1 MDWIPFLTT
10 SLKALPRSP
19 SANEKAD
26 GCVQFHNE
34 YERDAL
40 QVTEGS
46 RTIKSLGGEGG
57 TGAAIA
63 ISRSFS
69 LVVFESS

>member
-1 MDWIPFLTT
+1 MNSVPIHFTKT
-10 SLKALPRSP
+10 ATEMRSP

-34 YERDAL
+34 YERDTER
-40 QVTEGS
+40 VTEGS

-57 TGAAIA
+57 IGAAIA